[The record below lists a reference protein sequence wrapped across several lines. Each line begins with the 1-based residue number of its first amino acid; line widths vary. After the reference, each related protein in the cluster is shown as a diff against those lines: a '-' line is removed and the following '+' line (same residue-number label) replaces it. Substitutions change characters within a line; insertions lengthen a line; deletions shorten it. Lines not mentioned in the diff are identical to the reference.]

1 MIEERN
7 DMENNHI
14 LLVEDEPLLAALLKQ
29 RLEKEG
35 FEVKSVS
42 DGEEALTALRRET
55 PRLILLD
62 IILPKMSGFE
72 FMEHVKDD
80 PQIPSIPIVITSNLG
95 QETDIERG
103 RKLGAVGY
111 FVKARI
117 SIEELINEIKGYLE
131 KRAS

>member
-1 MIEERN
+1 MN
-7 DMENNHI
+7 GDASI

-35 FEVKSVS
+35 FAVMTVS
-42 DGEEALTALRRET
+42 DGEAALQALRKQA

-72 FMEHVKDD
+72 FMENLKND
-80 PQIPSIPIVITSNLG
+80 PQLPSVPIVITSNLG
-95 QETDIERG
+95 QEADIERG
-103 RKLGAVGY
+103 RRLGAVGY

-117 SIEELINEIKGYLE
+117 SIEDLIRNIKEYL
-131 KRAS
+131 SQHLS